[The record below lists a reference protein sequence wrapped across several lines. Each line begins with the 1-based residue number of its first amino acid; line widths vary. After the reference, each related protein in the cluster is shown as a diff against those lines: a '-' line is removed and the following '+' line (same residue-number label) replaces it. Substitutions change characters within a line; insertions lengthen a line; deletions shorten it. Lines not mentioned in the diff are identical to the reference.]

1 MPDFGSQRSR
11 LHISTDAFPEDK
23 RLAMWRE
30 IYGRGIAKVDIE
42 PIGDGP
48 FQANVTFNLLP
59 NVAIAAGSRSPA
71 HYRVTPE
78 LLKQGRDI
86 VALSILRSGNASATQ
101 FGKELISGV
110 GSASVLAATGPS
122 VSTLHTHG
130 SFITLALERPAVAE
144 LAPDFT
150 AAYGNSI
157 PSNHPA
163 LRLLIKYLDTVLAA
177 DELAHPDLARSAAAH
192 IIDLASLALGA
203 HGDRAEMA
211 LGGVKAAR
219 LRTIKSDILAIL
231 GRNDLSSEMLAVRH
245 GISSRYIRKLFEE
258 DGASFTVFILTERLA
273 RVRRMLQDRRYAH
286 LTIAQLAHSNG
297 FNDISYFNRAFRRQF
312 GATPSDVREAGS
324 KG

>member
-1 MPDFGSQRSR
+1 
-11 LHISTDAFPEDK
+11 
-23 RLAMWRE
+23 MWRDV
-30 IYGRGIAKVDIE
+30 YGRGIAEVDIE

-48 FQANVTFNLLP
+48 FQADVTFNLLP

-86 VALSILRSGNASATQ
+86 VALSILRSGHASATQ

-110 GSASVLAATGPS
+110 GSASVLAVTGPS
-122 VSTLHTHG
+122 VSTLHTDG

-150 AAYGNSI
+150 AAYGSSI
-157 PSNHPA
+157 PSHNAA
-163 LRLLIKYLDTVLAA
+163 LRLLIKYLDTVLGA
-177 DELAHPDLARSAAAH
+177 DELANPDIARSAAAH
-192 IIDLASLALGA
+192 IIDLAALALGA
-203 HGDRAEMA
+203 RGDRAEMA

-231 GRNDLSSEMLAVRH
+231 GRNDLSSEMVAGRH

-258 DGASFTVFILTERLA
+258 DGTSFTAFILAERLA
-273 RVRRMLQDRRYAH
+273 RVRRVLQDSRHAH
-286 LTIAQLAHSNG
+286 LTIAQLAQSNG
-297 FNDISYFNRAFRRQF
+297 FNDISYFNRVFRRHF
-312 GATPSDVREAGS
+312 GATPSDVREAAS
-324 KG
+324 KD

>member
-30 IYGRGIAKVDIE
+30 IYGRGIARVDIE

-48 FQANVTFNLLP
+48 FQADVTFNLLP

-86 VALSILRSGNASATQ
+86 VALSILRSGQASATQ

-157 PSNHPA
+157 PSSSPA

-177 DELAHPDLARSAAAH
+177 DELANPDLARSAAAH
-192 IIDLASLALGA
+192 ILDLASLALGA
-203 HGDRAEMA
+203 RGDRAELA

-219 LRTIKSDILAIL
+219 LRTIKSDILAII
-231 GRNDLSSEMLAVRH
+231 GRNDLSSEMLAGRH

-258 DGASFTVFILTERLA
+258 DGTSFTVFILTERLA
-273 RVRRMLQDRRYAH
+273 RVRRMLQDQRYAH

-312 GATPSDVREAGS
+312 GATPSDIREAGS
-324 KG
+324 KD

>member
-1 MPDFGSQRSR
+1 M
-11 LHISTDAFPEDK
+11 HISTDAFPEDK

-30 IYGRGIAKVDIE
+30 TYGRGIAKVDIE

-48 FQANVTFNLLP
+48 FQADVTFTLLP

-86 VALSILRSGNASATQ
+86 VALSILRGGHASATQ

-110 GSASVLAATGPS
+110 GSASVLAATAPS

-144 LAPDFT
+144 LTPDFT

-157 PSNHPA
+157 PSDNPA

-177 DELAHPDLARSAAAH
+177 DELANPDLARSAAAH

-203 HGDRAEMA
+203 RGDRAEMA

-219 LRTIKSDILAIL
+219 LRTIKSDILAII
-231 GRNDLSSEMLAVRH
+231 GRNDLSSEMVAERH

-258 DGASFTVFILTERLA
+258 DGTSFTAFILTERLA
-273 RVRRMLQDRRYAH
+273 RVRRMLLDQRYAH

>member
-1 MPDFGSQRSR
+1 MQDFESQRSR

-42 PIGDGP
+42 PIGDSP
-48 FQANVTFNLLP
+48 FQADVTFNLLP
-59 NVAIAAGSRSPA
+59 NVAIAAGSRSAA

-86 VALSILRSGNASATQ
+86 VALSILRSGKASATQ

-110 GSASVLAATGPS
+110 GSASVLASTDPS

-130 SFITLALERPAVAE
+130 SFITLALERPAIAE

-157 PSNHPA
+157 PSDNPA
-163 LRLLIKYLDTVLAA
+163 LRLLIKCLDTVLAA
-177 DELAHPDLARSAAAH
+177 NELANPDIARSAAAH
-192 IIDLASLALGA
+192 IIDLAALALGA
-203 HGDRAEMA
+203 RGDRAETA

-231 GRNDLSSEMLAVRH
+231 GRNDLSSEMVAGRH
-245 GISSRYIRKLFEE
+245 GISSRYIRKLFEQ
-258 DGASFTVFILTERLA
+258 DGTSFTAFILTERLA
-273 RVRRMLQDRRYAH
+273 RTRRMLQDPRYAH
-286 LTIAQLAHSNG
+286 LTIAQLAQSNG

-312 GATPSDVREAGS
+312 GTTPSDVRETGS
-324 KG
+324 